1 LWLVFAL
8 HIYSQNLI
16 ELRSSNKEYGRMFA
30 KSFGMSED
38 DVLLKI
44 CKSFANLLPKY
55 CLFLKFENHS
65 QIVGVTRLFQQ
76 KDSDEKE

>member
-1 LWLVFAL
+1 
-8 HIYSQNLI
+8 
-16 ELRSSNKEYGRMFA
+16 MFA

-44 CKSFANLLPKY
+44 CKSFANPLPKFWR
-55 CLFLKFENHS
+55 LLKFENHS
-65 QIVGVTRLFQQ
+65 QIVGVTRLSQQ

>member
-1 LWLVFAL
+1 
-8 HIYSQNLI
+8 
-16 ELRSSNKEYGRMFA
+16 MFA